1 MGVILCKPK
10 ISKTEF
16 VGSNQSLIL
25 SNQSISESTEST
37 DDTNYIFPN
46 NDDEAD
52 RINTQ
57 HFTYHALWGR
67 NYSAPVDKLLEGGA
81 EVLDVG
87 CGPGTWTLDMGERFP
102 ASKFTGID
110 LRPTYPELIKPSN
123 VSFVQAN
130 VLQDLPFKD
139 NTFDYVYMRFM
150 MFALTF
156 DDWETALK
164 EIIRVCRPNGW
175 IELME
180 GWYLIS
186 ADLIIHG
193 AGQKTAQL
201 RMASDWGNKIGMQN
215 LENLK
220 WGAKNLANAVKS
232 NLLLK
237 DDDDKAEGKDDSK
250 YDELYDKMVNDFFEE
265 CKKGETFVIS
275 HRFFMLNNVGN
286 VPL

>member
-180 GWYLIS
+180 G
-186 ADLIIHG
+186 
-193 AGQKTAQL
+193 QKTAQL
-201 RMASDWGNKIGMQN
+201 RMAIVKEMKKRNIEN